1 MDRPRKGKLNLN
13 IESRSNLNMTL
24 LKESSPTL
32 EKTLFEQLLY
42 FAIAGIET
50 FFEATTIIQECAKN
64 KHNVE
69 IKDPTVR
76 LGTEAIEGGIGK
88 TALILG
94 AASLPLA
101 PLFVGGGKILTETTM
116 YMIRRNITKSGHKK
130 AKTIEKFFIGID
142 LEKQEWITLLMNV
155 FRKIFTN
162 YNLQVCIVIFFFIF
176 LVVSKYLCSF
186 KKIIIEVH
194 TYNV

>member
-1 MDRPRKGKLNLN
+1 MDSARKRKLKLTSAN
-13 IESRSNLNMTL
+13 RSNLIMTK

-32 EKTLFEQLLY
+32 EKTLFEQLLH

-50 FFEATTIIQECAKN
+50 FFEATTYIQECAKN

-94 AASLPLA
+94 TGTASPLA
-101 PLFVGGGKILTETTM
+101 PLFVGGAKILTETTM

-142 LEKQEWITLLMNV
+142 LEKQEWITLLINV
-155 FRKIFTN
+155 FREIFTN
-162 YNLQVCIVIFFFIF
+162 YYLQVRIVNFFFIF
-176 LVVSKYLCSF
+176 QVFSKYVTL
-186 KKIIIEVH
+186 KRIH
-194 TYNV
+194 TLL